1 MSEVPEGSHNPSALT
16 GCDCA
21 NCQTERLRT
30 NTANEGITSLT
41 DTTGMSLPSA
51 SPASPTTISA
61 EQLEIIRA
69 KAKDNPHFHFEYDAT
84 NKIVRGKFHGD
95 VTPESLMDYYQ
106 TASALVKA
114 KEFRAAITDF
124 SDVASLGITLDLIR
138 ELAALPPIDPNTSRV
153 RIVVA
158 PGVLVFGL
166 ARLFQW
172 FGKEKRPNLQV
183 VRNLDQALALL
194 GIAEP
199 HFHRIH

>member
-1 MSEVPEGSHNPSALT
+1 VIEVPEGSHNPSALT

-21 NCQTERLRT
+21 NCQAESLR
-30 NTANEGITSLT
+30 ASMAAEGISSLT
-41 DTTGMSLPSA
+41 DTTASFTLPSTV
-51 SPASPTTISA
+51 STD
-61 EQLEIIRA
+61 QLEIIRA

-95 VTPESLMDYYQ
+95 VTPEALKDYYQ
-106 TASALVKA
+106 TASALVHA

-124 SDVASLGITLDLIR
+124 SDVASFGITLDLIR
-138 ELAALPPIDPNTSRV
+138 ELAAFPPIDPNTSRM

-158 PGVLVFGL
+158 PGVLIFGL

-183 VRNLDQALALL
+183 VRNLDQALAFL
-194 GIAEP
+194 GVAEP
-199 HFHRIH
+199 HFHRIQ

>member
-1 MSEVPEGSHNPSALT
+1 MSETTATITLPAALPATLSA
-16 GCDCA
+16 D
-21 NCQTERLRT
+21 
-30 NTANEGITSLT
+30 
-41 DTTGMSLPSA
+41 
-51 SPASPTTISA
+51 
-61 EQLEIIRA
+61 QLEIIRA

-95 VTPESLMDYYQ
+95 VTPEALKDFYQ
-106 TASALVKA
+106 TASALVHA
-114 KEFRAAITDF
+114 REFRAAIADF
-124 SDVASLGITLDLIR
+124 SDVASLGITLDMIR
-138 ELAALPPIDPNTSRV
+138 ELAALPPVDPNISRP
-153 RIVVA
+153 RFIVA

-199 HFHRIH
+199 HFRRIH